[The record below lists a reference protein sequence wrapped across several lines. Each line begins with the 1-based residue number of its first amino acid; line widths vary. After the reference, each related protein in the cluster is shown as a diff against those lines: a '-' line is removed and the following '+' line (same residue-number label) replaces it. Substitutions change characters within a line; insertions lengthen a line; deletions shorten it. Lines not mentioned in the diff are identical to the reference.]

1 MFPQF
6 ADTVTR
12 RRYAVQTIS
21 STGLPIV
28 QTPTTTAI
36 RVSWQPGSDGSAP
49 TGPGYT
55 GHEQRKMWASA
66 EVRTASEDPRIPA
79 DEIADIDGAIWRV
92 VQADPW
98 RGLGPL
104 RAHWECTV
112 ELVQPLRP
120 AQAPVPPP

>member
-12 RRYAVQTIS
+12 RRYTTQTIA
-21 STGLPIV
+21 STGLPV
-28 QTPTTTAI
+28 AQSPTTTSI
-36 RVSWQPGSDGSAP
+36 RVSWQPGNDASVP

-55 GHEQRKMWASA
+55 GAEQRRMWAWA

-79 DEIADIDGAIWRV
+79 DEIVDIDGAVWRV

-98 RGLGPL
+98 RALGPMPP
-104 RAHWECTV
+104 HWECVV

-120 AQAPVPPP
+120 ATA